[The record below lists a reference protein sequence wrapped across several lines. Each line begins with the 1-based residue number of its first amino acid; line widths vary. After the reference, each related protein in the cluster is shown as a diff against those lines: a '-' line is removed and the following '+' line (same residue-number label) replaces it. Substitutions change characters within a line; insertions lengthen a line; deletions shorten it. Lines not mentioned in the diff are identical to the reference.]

1 MKQEDVVLELGHT
14 KKIAIQKNNLR
25 KMETLTL
32 LQIANASPICAMGH
46 LQSQQGLASSSFMLL
61 STI

>member
-1 MKQEDVVLELGHT
+1 MELGHT

-25 KMETLTL
+25 KMGTLTFL
-32 LQIANASPICAMGH
+32 HLANASPICAMGH

>member
-1 MKQEDVVLELGHT
+1 MELGHT

-25 KMETLTL
+25 KMEILTL
-32 LQIANASPICAMGH
+32 LQGADASLICAMGP
-46 LQSQQGLASSSFMLL
+46 QKSQKGLVSSSFMLL